1 MDVLSTDPAARAD
14 ARVVEVQI
22 RLDESAALLGLT
34 NLQVE
39 VKVLER

>member
-1 MDVLSTDPAARAD
+1 MEALATDPISRAD

-22 RLDESAALLGLT
+22 RLDDSTRASELT

-39 VKVLER
+39 VILEG